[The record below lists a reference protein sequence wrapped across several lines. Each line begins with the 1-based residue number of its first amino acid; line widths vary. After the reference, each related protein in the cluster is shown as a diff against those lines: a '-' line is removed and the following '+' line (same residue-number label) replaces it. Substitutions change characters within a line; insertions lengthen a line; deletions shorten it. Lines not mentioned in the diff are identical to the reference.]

1 MYTIYN
7 TYKIQEM
14 ENNKPSVYESLK
26 NTLSYISN
34 NFFKSMSCTVRSTRT
49 RSETLPSPMENLEGM
64 KEPEQKSEPVNEVNE
79 EDQIIAAPVKEEA
92 VIVEEPIYI
101 EDRI

>member
-1 MYTIYN
+1 
-7 TYKIQEM
+7 M
-14 ENNKPSVYESLK
+14 ENNKQSSVYESLK

-34 NFFKSMSCTVRSTRT
+34 NFLKSMSCTVRSTRT
-49 RSETLPSPMENLEGM
+49 RAETLPLPLPTEDLQGM
-64 KEPEQKSEPVNEVNE
+64 KEPEQKSEPVNEV
-79 EDQIIAAPVKEEA
+79 DQIIVAPAKEEA